1 MMTSVSHPQHVFGKS
16 GFMQNPTKRP
26 QSSTLREDRR
36 ETYARE
42 GLGWRDGCRVAGR
55 CWL

>member
-1 MMTSVSHPQHVFGKS
+1 MTSVSHPQHVFGKS

-42 GLGWRDGCRVAGR
+42 GLGWRDGCRVTGR